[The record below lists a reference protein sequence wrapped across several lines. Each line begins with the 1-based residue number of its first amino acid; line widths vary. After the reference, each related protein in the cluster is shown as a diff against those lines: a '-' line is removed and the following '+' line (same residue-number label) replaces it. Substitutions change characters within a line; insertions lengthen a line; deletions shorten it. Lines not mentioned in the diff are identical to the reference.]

1 MSSVIPVFAKPGNVI
16 LVDELCNYPIQL
28 GCRLGKAKVIKYLHN
43 NINDLESKLNQAK
56 TLINSNYSL
65 ISIVTEG
72 VFQHDYS
79 LAPLKDSFSD

>member
-43 NINDLESKLNQAK
+43 NINDLEMKLNEAK
-56 TLINSNYSL
+56 NMLNSKYALN
-65 ISIVTEG
+65 
-72 VFQHDYS
+72 
-79 LAPLKDSFSD
+79 P